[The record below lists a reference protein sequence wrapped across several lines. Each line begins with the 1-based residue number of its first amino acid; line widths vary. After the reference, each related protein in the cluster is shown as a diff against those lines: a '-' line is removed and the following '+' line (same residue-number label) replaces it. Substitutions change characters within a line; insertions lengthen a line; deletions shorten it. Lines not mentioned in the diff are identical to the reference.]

1 MKRYIRLTYILALL
15 LTVNNILIA
24 QETIPKNEENKLALP
39 DIEKIYLHTD
49 RSYYTVG
56 ESLWYKAYVV
66 YAYNNLLF
74 DNSNLLHVELVS
86 SKQKI
91 VARTITKL
99 EAGLGYGDFKLKDS
113 IGITAG
119 KYQLRAYTNWMRNF
133 GDDFMFKKEIE
144 ILDVNATR
152 NKETAVIPDAK
163 NKQENTIKESENTF
177 TVQFFPEG
185 GSLVENVRS
194 FVAFKAADIYGNPIE
209 IKGAVLDAEHKTVA
223 LLKSRHNG
231 MGKFV
236 FTPQKG
242 KKYTAV
248 LDAENG
254 EKLEVE
260 IPKVD
265 AQGYVL
271 SANFVDGKHIVSIRT
286 NKETLQ
292 QNNQASLTVLGT
304 SKGVTYFEGV
314 QTLTSKNLSF
324 LIPTDLL
331 PEGIS
336 QITLYNQ
343 NAIPCSERLVYI
355 EKNHAINITI
365 TPNKTQF
372 APKEKIT
379 LKISAQNTDKTPLV
393 ASFSLTAIDKNGTK
407 KGTDNSMNI
416 ASYFLLESDIKGK
429 VHNSG
434 YYFNSENSKRLY
446 HLDLL
451 LLTQGWR
458 DFLWKRLPVLN
469 DSIEYKKEKG
479 ITIAGTVTQVLGS
492 SPKENSQV
500 RLILMNQGKSLML
513 NDTTDAAGKFK
524 FENLVFTGASTMM
537 LNTQNEKGKN
547 RGMFLLD
554 SLYNSPPAID
564 FKADNTLPS
573 LKQQTINQHIF
584 KKYVN
589 FNIPIDNMLNEVLIT
604 ATKKEEQ
611 QSKYGVA
618 DRTYIPKE
626 EGPSFSNIY
635 QLIQYA
641 IPGVLISGNSVSF
654 SRGKGPALILIDGV
668 VAEMTDLEFISPDD
682 VAKIESLT
690 SSRAAIFG
698 SQGANGAILIYI
710 KEGAIGL
717 KKKAFHSI
725 VQEIQGFYDARVF
738 YAPDY
743 DEINEEFEQIA
754 DIRNT
759 LYWNPFVHPDAKGV
773 SEISYFNS
781 EVNTEVKVTLE
792 GVTSTG
798 IPIVVKTYYTIETI
812 E

>member
-1 MKRYIRLTYILALL
+1 
-15 LTVNNILIA
+15 
-24 QETIPKNEENKLALP
+24 
-39 DIEKIYLHTD
+39 
-49 RSYYTVG
+49 
-56 ESLWYKAYVV
+56 V

-74 DNSNLLHVELVS
+74 DNSNMLHVELVS
-86 SKQKI
+86 PKQKI
-91 VARTITKL
+91 VAHTITKL

-144 ILDVNATR
+144 ILDVNTTKNNDTAAISEEE
-152 NKETAVIPDAK
+152 NEQETPVTAI
-163 NKQENTIKESENTF
+163 ENTF
-177 TVQFFPEG
+177 AVQFFPEG

-194 FVAFKAADIYGNPIE
+194 FVAFKATDSNGDPVE
-209 IKGAVLDAEHKTVA
+209 ITGTVFDAEKKTVA

-254 EKLEVE
+254 AKLEVE
-260 IPKVD
+260 IPKAD
-265 AQGYVL
+265 ANGYVL
-271 SANFVDGKHIVSIRT
+271 SANFKDGKHIVSIRT

-292 QNNQASLTVLGT
+292 QNNEAPLTVLGT
-304 SKGVTYFEGV
+304 SKGITYFEGV
-314 QTLTSKNLSF
+314 QTLTSENLSF
-324 LIPTDLL
+324 LIPADLL

-355 EKNHAINITI
+355 EKNHNLNVTI
-365 TPNKTQF
+365 TPNKNQF
-372 APKEKIT
+372 APKEKTT
-379 LKISAQNTDKTPLV
+379 LKIVAQNADKTPLV
-393 ASFSLTAIDKNGTK
+393 ASFSLAAIDKNGTK

-434 YYFNSENSKRLY
+434 YYFNAANSRRLY

-458 DFLWKRLPVLN
+458 DFLWKKLPVLK
-469 DSIEYKKEKG
+469 DSIEYKAEKG
-479 ITIAGTVTQVLGS
+479 ITIAGTVTQVLGND
-492 SPKENSQV
+492 PKENSLV
-500 RLILMNQGKSLML
+500 RLILMNQGKSIML
-513 NDTTDAAGKFK
+513 NDTTDVNGKFK
-524 FENLVFTGASTMM
+524 FENLVFTGTSTMM

-554 SLYNSPPAID
+554 SLYNPSPAIN
-564 FKADNTLPS
+564 FKVAALPS
-573 LKQQTINQHIF
+573 KKQQAINEAIF

-589 FNIPIDNMLNEVLIT
+589 FNVPMDNRLNEVLIT

-611 QSKYGVA
+611 RSKYGVA
-618 DRTYIPKE
+618 DRTFIPE
-626 EGPSFSNIY
+626 ENSPSFSNMY

-641 IPGVLISGNSVSF
+641 IPGILISGNSVGF
-654 SRGKGPALILIDGV
+654 SRGKGPALILIDGAI
-668 VAEMTDLEFISPDD
+668 AEMTDLEFISPDD

-690 SSRAAIFG
+690 SSKAAIFG

-710 KEGAIGL
+710 KEGRKGL
-717 KKKAFHSI
+717 LKKAFHSI

-743 DEINEEFEQIA
+743 EDLNEEFEQIA

-759 LYWNPFVHPDAKGV
+759 LYWNPFIHPDAHGV
-773 SEISYFNS
+773 SEVSYFNS
-781 EVNTEVKVTLE
+781 EVTTEVKVTLE

-798 IPIVVKTYYTIETI
+798 IPIVVKTYYTIESV